1 MEPMEVIVTEARAH
15 RTVVLTARESDG
27 SFEVREIEPYSLRP
41 GAKDRPEVRLYYY
54 CLKKHGIRNTYL
66 SNVISAKPTGRSFA
80 PRWPV
85 EF

>member
-54 CLKKHGIRNTYL
+54 CLKKHGIRNTAN
-66 SNVISAKPTGRSFA
+66 SSGECNDGRIVA
-80 PRWPV
+80 V
-85 EF
+85 LG